1 MKVGLPQMLQGRTK
15 ILSTISLMALVLVSA
30 GLQNISQ
37 KNGKILILQ
46 EGIQTCF
53 SRVHNSYTARL
64 LGSGANYLQDSFV
77 GKTEECFGEA
87 VRLYEELGL
96 ENGTIL
102 DDLNALSND
111 VSWFHQKIQAKN
123 VDGLF
128 EGNPENVLLSSIGG
142 RYEKLEIKRD
152 SIGEGLEAARAA
164 LKSQKG
170 VLGTIFYGVA
180 AIIPFLLAFD
190 FFSRRSSEAELE
202 DVEKEASELLK
213 SERFSFDLL
222 TPLISRTLKAMG
234 LKSLAQYYELTMSRS
249 TLEAIES
256 GKGEISGNNSEDK
269 SGVQVLA
276 ANDRVK
282 RAEQVERLWTEPE
295 AAPKQKKPSRPRKSL
310 NLEESLMSVIDLVSP
325 KIFTSGIKLD
335 TQTETIQVYGEK
347 EPVEQAFYHLLVNA
361 IDNYDFDDPKKF
373 LSINT
378 RKLGNTVLLDFF
390 DSGREFSREFLRQAK
405 GLATGM
411 VEHTDLAIAQS
422 LIEETGQ
429 KISFENVADAKGK
442 HLGRKVQVVLEAV
455 GEKKESIPK
464 RRLARLEKSTKKELL
479 AKMKEV

>member
-37 KNGKILILQ
+37 KNSKILILQ

-64 LGSGANYLQDSFV
+64 LGSGANYLQDSFA

-111 VSWFHQKIQAKN
+111 VSWFHQKVQAQN

-164 LKSQKG
+164 LKGRKAT
-170 VLGTIFYGVA
+170 LGTIFYGVA

-213 SERFSFDLL
+213 SERFSFELL

-256 GKGEISGNNSEDK
+256 GQSENSNKKDESGT
-269 SGVQVLA
+269 QVLA
-276 ANDRVK
+276 ANNSVK

-295 AAPKQKKPSRPRKSL
+295 AAPKQKKPRRPRKNL

-390 DSGREFSREFLRQAK
+390 DSGSEFSREFLRQAK
-405 GLATGM
+405 GLSTGM

-422 LIEETGQ
+422 LIEESGQ